1 MRVCDVAAELDVPPH
16 SFSIALMESRG
27 VITRIAVTPT
37 DILEAEGSY
46 TEFDPRPSDIC
57 VSFLARKCGMSTEGF
72 IEHAKSAITRR
83 MAECIMETLLLRET
97 GTDSLGPEQRFLMDH
112 ILENHEGYSLS
123 FGMDIPIIGIG
134 APTGAWLPRVAEML
148 GTELVLPEH
157 SSIGNAVGAI
167 TGYVSEIAEVS
178 VRAVPMATTTSWR
191 RISQRACTTR
201 WQR

>member
-1 MRVCDVAAELDVPPH
+1 
-16 SFSIALMESRG
+16 
-27 VITRIAVTPT
+27 
-37 DILEAEGSY
+37 
-46 TEFDPRPSDIC
+46 
-57 VSFLARKCGMSTEGF
+57 
-72 IEHAKSAITRR
+72 
-83 MAECIMETLLLRET
+83 METLLLRET

-123 FGMDIPIIGIG
+123 FGMNIPIIGIG

-178 VRAVPMATTTSWR
+178 VRAVPMEPVEDPECEVYTGKAIRSFPNPAEALEFAQNEGIRMAVERAVRSGARDPEYVVTMELKEFQINPEKKVFRGANIQVRATGKPDLGTLNN
-191 RISQRACTTR
+191 IE
-201 WQR
+201 